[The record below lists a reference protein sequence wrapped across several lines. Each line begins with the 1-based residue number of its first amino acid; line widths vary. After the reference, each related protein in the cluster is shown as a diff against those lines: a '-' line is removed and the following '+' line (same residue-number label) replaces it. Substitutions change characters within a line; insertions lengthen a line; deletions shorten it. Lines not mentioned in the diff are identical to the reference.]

1 MPRGDGHIEYWLL
14 KSPDLQYVRKPTPA
28 LLVVV
33 GGEWATKVYVSA
45 VVVYTADAMSLVQ
58 K

>member
-1 MPRGDGHIEYWLL
+1 MHAALL